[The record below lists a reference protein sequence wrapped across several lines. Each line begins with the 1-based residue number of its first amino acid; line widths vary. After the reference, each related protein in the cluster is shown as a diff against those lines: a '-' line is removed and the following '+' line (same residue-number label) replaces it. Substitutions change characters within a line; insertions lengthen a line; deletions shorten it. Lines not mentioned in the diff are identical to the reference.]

1 MQNVTPFQAHEI
13 LSKKPTALL
22 VDVREPDEVAEI
34 SVPDAKNIPLSVFSN
49 RLSELAGY
57 SDIFFLCQSGGRSAR
72 AAMFA
77 ESVGVKNIYNITGGI
92 MSWEMAGLPV
102 QQ

>member
-1 MQNVTPFQAHEI
+1 MQSVTPFQAHEI
-13 LSKKPTALL
+13 LSKKPTAIL

-34 SVPDAKNIPLSVFSN
+34 SVPDAKNIPLSTFSH
-49 RLSELAGY
+49 RLNELAGY
-57 SDIFFLCQSGGRSAR
+57 SDVFFLCQSGGRSAR